1 MSWLDDLG
9 DAASSIFKSVSSS
22 GLASTIAKTAALGL
36 ILNQVNSSMN
46 KQNSVPQTA
55 TTSQPDRLVREQM
68 SPDTNNSIP
77 VVYGTGYVKGK
88 IVDAKLSDDNKT
100 MWYAVVVCEKTG
112 TKLSDS
118 QESVISF
125 DKIYLNTNEVSFQ
138 SDGITVQSTTDAD
151 GNTDTSMNGFIKI
164 YCYNDG
170 GSHPVV
176 PTGYSNGSLG
186 WAYSIFPGWTGY
198 HTMDGLVFVIVSVEY
213 NKERNVTSLGELE
226 FKMTNTMSMPGDVLN
241 DYMKSTRY
249 GAGLTDEEIYSV

>member
-9 DAASSIFKSVSSS
+9 DSASSLFKSVSSS

-88 IVDAKLSDDNKT
+88 IVDAKLSDDSKT

-112 TKLSDS
+112 VKLSDNTN
-118 QESVISF
+118 SVISF
-125 DKIYLNTNEVSFQ
+125 DKIYLNTNEVLFQ
-138 SDGITVQSTTDAD
+138 SDGITVQSTTDED
-151 GNTDTSMNGFIKI
+151 GNTDTSMNGFIKM
-164 YCYNDG
+164 YCYNNG
-170 GSHPVV
+170 GSSPTV
-176 PTGYSNGSLG
+176 PIGYTNGSLP
-186 WAYSIFPGWTGY
+186 WAYGIFPGWTAQ

-226 FKMTNTMSMPGDVLN
+226 FKITNTMTLPGDVLN